1 MQTFAAFQ
9 QHNFHICMQAEY
21 KRKACVYVSD
31 ALQND
36 ILSHFPTAVRVRG
49 SDTLSVRVCVCA
61 SIRRQLHVFVW
72 MRDSQLSGPSIRA
85 SLPACPLCHTTRP
98 AEGKRQQLLDNRTF
112 YLNFTHPYLRKI
124 KNQHSG
130 PRLMKILEKR
140 IKAFY
145 HKHLFNM

>member
-1 MQTFAAFQ
+1 MYVGGVQKKSVCLCFGCVAKWHPVTFP
-9 QHNFHICMQAEY
+9 HRC
-21 KRKACVYVSD
+21 ACEGEWHSLC
-31 ALQND
+31 AC
-36 ILSHFPTAVRVRG
+36 
-49 SDTLSVRVCVCA
+49 VCVCQHPA
-61 SIRRQLHVFVW
+61 PAPRVRVDAW
-72 MRDSQLSGPSIRA
+72 LSTVRPVDPCV
-85 SLPACPLCHTTRP
+85 LACLPLCHTTRP